1 MARLTNLVM
10 CVAMEISPAKIV
22 EEYGLSVVHR
32 ASGIPIG
39 TLARWA
45 EKDEVPGT
53 EGTKRM
59 REAQLASALAK
70 LKADGTPKKRR
81 AA

>member
-1 MARLTNLVM
+1 M
-10 CVAMEISPAKIV
+10 CRAMEVSPAKLV
-22 EEYGLSVVHR
+22 KEYGLSVVHR

-45 EKDEVPGT
+45 QKDEVPGT

-70 LKADGTPKKRR
+70 LKADGTPKKQRR